1 MKVGRRM
8 AQNEKNTVVS
18 GSRYQRVCPAVRP
31 WEGAKKLRLQSRRKS
46 SGFFLLEIAM
56 VLAILG
62 FVLTIGLKSTG
73 A

>member
-1 MKVGRRM
+1 MKKYGGQRGQIPKSMPGFQALGR
-8 AQNEKNTVVS
+8 N
-18 GSRYQRVCPAVRP
+18 
-31 WEGAKKLRLQSRRKS
+31 KKLRLQSRRKS